1 MTSRSLHRASFVLM
15 AALVAC
21 SGGGGKKS
29 EGPPVTGTVAE
40 RLAAGMTALEQGLAT
55 QGTDALLLAA
65 NELAAAASL
74 VGWDKA
80 ASQADLDRARAF
92 GGLARLALLAQP
104 YSDQAPGD
112 GLHDLGDLLDAFGMG
127 GTTFQRSHLD
137 TIEFMHCTTMQ
148 PSPYYSYEQCE
159 LRTLPANSPRSGDLQ
174 AFLAGELRTA
184 LTGAVAL
191 LDAVTPGLQ
200 ATVHASG
207 RTVEVDH
214 ADVLLASALA
224 HAALAQIDIQQAYD
238 LDVDLDELQANLKV
252 ETYRPTDFLAEY
264 PSFLKL
270 ESAATLP
277 TAREHALAGIRAARK
292 ALDALQ
298 AETDDQADDLIR
310 LSSQVCT
317 YGPAP
322 WDPNLFAYTCQPVFN
337 SAEQIAEAR
346 AALDD
351 AEAFLAAGSYAFGRD
366 TPETED
372 DFTVAPGRFF
382 EGLDLR
388 ALIPASFTKGVDGD
402 RPGLFPDPTFGG
414 LLVAS
419 PYDLNADLDAD
430 GSPDLFGYTQFF
442 DGFLGAGP
450 FFTSGWT
457 SGGSWNGECT
467 FLPGTHTFSW
477 SRSIWISGT
486 PAPVTT
492 VYTGTYAIDRNV
504 LTLTFT
510 SPGPDGVRTEE
521 IVASD
526 FSDTRFAVRTL
537 TYRDASGAILPIPW
551 EWWYR

>member
-1 MTSRSLHRASFVLM
+1 M

-29 EGPPVTGTVAE
+29 DGPPVTGTVAE
-40 RLAAGMTALEQGLAT
+40 RLAAGFTALEHGLAT

-65 NELAAAASL
+65 NELAAAAAL
-74 VGWDKA
+74 VGWDKT

-112 GLHDLGDLLDAFGMG
+112 GLHDLGDLLDAYGMG

-137 TIEFMHCTTMQ
+137 TIEFMHCTTVQ

-200 ATVHASG
+200 ATVHVSG

-224 HAALAQIDIQQAYD
+224 RAALAQIEIQQAYD
-238 LDVDLDELQANLKV
+238 LDVDVDELQANLKV
-252 ETYRPTDFLAEY
+252 ETYGPTDFLAEY
-264 PSFLKL
+264 PGFLKL

-310 LSSQVCT
+310 LSSQVCA

-322 WDPNLFAYTCQPVFN
+322 WGPNLFAYTCQPVFN
-337 SAEQIAEAR
+337 SAEQLAEAR

-351 AEAFLAAGSYAFGRD
+351 AEAFLGAGSYAFGRD

-402 RPGLFPDPTFGG
+402 RPGKFPDPTFGG
-414 LLVAS
+414 LLVSS

-450 FFTSGWT
+450 FFVQGWT
-457 SGGSWNGECT
+457 PNSWWYGECA
-467 FLPGTHTFSW
+467 FFPGTHTFSW
-477 SRSIWISGT
+477 SRVETINGQ
-486 PAPVTT
+486 PGPVTT
-492 VYTGTYAIDRNV
+492 VYTGTYVFDRNM
-504 LTLTFT
+504 LTLTFAP
-510 SPGPDGVRTEE
+510 PGPGGAREEE
-521 IVASD
+521 IIASS
-526 FSDTRFAVRTL
+526 FSDTRFAIRNIW
-537 TYRDASGAILPIPW
+537 YRDPNGMILPVYG
-551 EWWYR
+551 EYWYR